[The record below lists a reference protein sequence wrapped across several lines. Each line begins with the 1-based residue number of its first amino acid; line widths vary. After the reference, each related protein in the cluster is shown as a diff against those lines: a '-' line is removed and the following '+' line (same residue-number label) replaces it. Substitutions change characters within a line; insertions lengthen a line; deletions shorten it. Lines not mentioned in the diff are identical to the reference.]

1 MYHPWRHLR
10 SLAAWTVRWASPLS
24 GSRGECHWA
33 TKTITLDP
41 RLLQAERRSVLA
53 HELEHVDRGP
63 MPGWARSREEE
74 AVNALAARKL
84 IEIRE
89 LGEALAWSLDPH
101 EVADELW
108 VDVPTVEAR
117 LRHLHP
123 SEVHYLRRRLA
134 AFDGPEA
141 TYAHQ
146 AQHARDPR

>member
-1 MYHPWRHLR
+1 
-10 SLAAWTVRWASPLS
+10 
-24 GSRGECHWA
+24 
-33 TKTITLDP
+33 
-41 RLLQAERRSVLA
+41 
-53 HELEHVDRGP
+53 

-108 VDVPTVEAR
+108 VDVPTLEAR

-134 AFDGPEA
+134 ALDGQEV
-141 TYAHQ
+141 TNAHQ
-146 AQHARDPR
+146 AKHARDPR

>member
-1 MYHPWRHLR
+1 MM
-10 SLAAWTVRWASPLS
+10 AAGGVANSVVDMQA
-24 GSRGECHWA
+24 A
-33 TKTITLDP
+33 TIWSKTCSTL
-41 RLLQAERRSVLA
+41 
-53 HELEHVDRGP
+53 
-63 MPGWARSREEE
+63 
-74 AVNALAARKL
+74 K
-84 IEIRE
+84 RE

-134 AFDGPEA
+134 AFDGPEV